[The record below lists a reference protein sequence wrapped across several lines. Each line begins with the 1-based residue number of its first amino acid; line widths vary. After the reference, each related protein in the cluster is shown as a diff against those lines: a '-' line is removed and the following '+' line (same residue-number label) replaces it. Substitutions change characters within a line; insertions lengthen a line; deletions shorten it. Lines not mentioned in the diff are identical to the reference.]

1 MLWEFA
7 LTSFVTLFVVVDPI
21 GLMPSFM
28 ATTHNLPSSTHKSV
42 GIRAILIS
50 ALILI
55 GTALGGNWLLSR
67 LGITLPAFRISG
79 GFLLFAV
86 ASEMVL
92 GVRSGR
98 EARQAEQ
105 AIEDETQNVA
115 AFPLAI
121 PLIAGPGA
129 ITATILIA
137 GNATE
142 PQLFLILVGA
152 IALVLTICAA
162 AFFLATRLSRALGG
176 TSHVVVSKLLGI
188 VLAALAVQF
197 VIDGIRTA
205 FGID

>member
-21 GLMPSFM
+21 GLIPSFM
-28 ATTHNLPSSTHKSV
+28 ATTQNLPASTHKRV
-42 GIRAILIS
+42 GITAILIS
-50 ALILI
+50 ALILV

-98 EARQAEQ
+98 ETRQAEQ
-105 AIEDETQNVA
+105 AIEDVSQNVA

-142 PQLFLILVGA
+142 PQLFLVLVGV
-152 IALVLTICAA
+152 ITLVLTICAA

-176 TSHVVVSKLLGI
+176 ASHVVMSKLFGI

-197 VIDGIRTA
+197 VIDGIRTT
-205 FGID
+205 FGIG